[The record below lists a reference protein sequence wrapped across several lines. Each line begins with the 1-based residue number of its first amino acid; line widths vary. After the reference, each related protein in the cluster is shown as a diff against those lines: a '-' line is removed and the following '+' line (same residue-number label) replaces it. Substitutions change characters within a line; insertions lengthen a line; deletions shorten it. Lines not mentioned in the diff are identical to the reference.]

1 MAARSGIGDR
11 PVDRPARY
19 GAVVLREPHR
29 TIWAWGDH
37 VGRAVPDEIPDEYC
51 TIGGV
56 DAAAFGAYASATA
69 ATAAITKLRS
79 RNSPTNLK
87 TT

>member
-1 MAARSGIGDR
+1 MIVPSTATLATAPLYSVNHIAPPG
-11 PVDRPARY
+11 P
-19 GAVVLREPHR
+19 GAITLGEL
-29 TIWAWGDH
+29 
-37 VGRAVPDEIPDEYC
+37 PDEIPDEYC